1 MAPRTKILLRT
12 ALSFLLAGVFLY
24 IAFRGTNFND
34 LLASLR
40 DLRYWWIALL
50 IPVGLS
56 SHYVRALRWKYM
68 LGHVKETWSVR
79 NLFAAV
85 MIGYMVNNA
94 LPRVGELVRPYVA
107 GRLEGIS
114 KSTAL
119 GSVVVERIIDT
130 VALVAI
136 VCLILFVSPA
146 TLSAFV
152 EDAEN
157 LRPFFLAG
165 SVVSLVLLTL
175 LFLKSESVVRSAKG
189 LVVLVPAR
197 SRDRVHRLFD
207 SFASGFRVST
217 MKEEFWRIGA
227 LSVIMWGLYA
237 LGLYLPF
244 LAYPS
249 LDAAGLDMAAAVV
262 LLAVSS
268 VAFVLPAPGAFGT
281 YHSFMKYALMRLY
294 GVDEVTALS
303 YTIVT
308 HELNVLTTTVVG
320 AWFFLKDHLRVSDV
334 AAEAERQANS
344 DGGESA

>member
-1 MAPRTKILLRT
+1 MAPRAKILLRSI
-12 ALSFLLAGVFLY
+12 LSFLLAGIFLY
-24 IAFRGTNFND
+24 IAFRGTDFNE
-34 LLASLR
+34 LLGSLSG
-40 DLRYWWIALL
+40 LRYGWIILI
-50 IPVGLS
+50 IPVALS

-68 LGHVKETWSVR
+68 LGHVKKTLSVR

-94 LPRVGELVRPYVA
+94 LPRVGEIVRPYVA

-119 GSVVVERIIDT
+119 GSVVAERIIDS

-136 VCLILFVSPA
+136 VCLILFLAPE

-157 LRPFFLAG
+157 LRPLFLAG
-165 SVVSLVLLTL
+165 SVISLVLMTL

-189 LVVLVPAR
+189 LLVLVPSR
-197 SRDRVHRLFD
+197 SRDRVQGIFD
-207 SFASGFRVST
+207 SFVSGFRVST
-217 MKEEFWRIGA
+217 MKEEFWRIGT
-227 LSVIMWGLYA
+227 LSVVMWGLYA
-237 LGLYLPF
+237 LGLYIPL
-244 LAYPS
+244 LAYPG
-249 LDAAGLDMAAAVV
+249 LDDAGLDITAAVV

-268 VAFVLPAPGAFGT
+268 VAFILPAPGAFGT
-281 YHSFMKYALMRLY
+281 YHSFLKYALVRLY

-308 HELNVLTTTVVG
+308 HELNVLTTTFVG

-334 AAEAERQANS
+334 AAEAEKQ
-344 DGGESA
+344 GIV

>member
-1 MAPRTKILLRT
+1 MAPRAKILIRSL
-12 ALSFLLAGVFLY
+12 LSFLLAGIFLY
-24 IAFRGTNFND
+24 IAFRGTDFNE
-34 LLASLR
+34 LIGSLS
-40 DLRYWWIALL
+40 DLRVGWILL
-50 IPVGLS
+50 MIPVGLS

-94 LPRVGELVRPYVA
+94 LPRVGEIVRPYVA

-119 GSVVVERIIDT
+119 GSVVAERIIDT
-130 VALVAI
+130 MALVAL
-136 VCLILFVSPA
+136 VCLILFLSPG

-157 LRPFFLAG
+157 LRPLFLAG
-165 SVVSLVLLTL
+165 SVISLLLMTL
-175 LFLKSESVVRSAKG
+175 LFLKSESVVRSAKI
-189 LVVLVPAR
+189 LLLLVPAGKR
-197 SRDRVHRLFD
+197 GRVQGIFD
-207 SFASGFRVST
+207 SFVSGFRVSA
-217 MKEEFWRIGA
+217 MREEFWRIGSLSA
-227 LSVIMWGLYA
+227 LMWALYA

-244 LAYPS
+244 LAYPGF
-249 LDAAGLDMAAAVV
+249 DAAGLDGRAAVV

-268 VAFVLPAPGAFGT
+268 AAFVLPAPGAFGT
-281 YHSFMKYALMRLY
+281 YHSFLKYALVRLY
-294 GVDEVTALS
+294 GIDEVTALS

-320 AWFFLKDHLRVSDV
+320 AWFFLRDHLRVSDV
-334 AAEAERQANS
+334 AAEAERQGNS
-344 DGGESA
+344 VGGGST